1 MPVVARTRFLVG
13 RHWCEVR
20 TYEIYGSRREVLA
33 RFSIGSVEG
42 LDIGSAER
50 CIDAIRKVRSEV
62 NRRMAG
68 RSNTG
73 QSPMGGN
80 FQPVQDPAA

>member
-13 RHWCEVR
+13 RQWCEVR
-20 TYEIYGSRREVLA
+20 TYEVYGRRREVVA
-33 RFSIGSVEG
+33 RFSIGAIEG
-42 LDIGSAER
+42 RDMGSADR
-50 CIDAIRKVRSEV
+50 CIDAIRKVRAEAQA
-62 NRRMAG
+62 RMAG

-80 FQPVQDPAA
+80 FQPAQDPAA